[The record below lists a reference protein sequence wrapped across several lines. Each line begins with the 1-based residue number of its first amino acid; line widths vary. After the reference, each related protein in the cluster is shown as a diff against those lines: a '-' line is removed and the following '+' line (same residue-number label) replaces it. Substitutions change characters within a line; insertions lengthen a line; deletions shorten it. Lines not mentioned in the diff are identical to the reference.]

1 MGMCMRWYVCVC
13 VSGEFIFLCVNGG
26 MSKRY
31 TDWKRERVYVYRY
44 AYINVCACVDKGMC
58 VSVFVCIEPP

>member
-1 MGMCMRWYVCVC
+1 MCA
-13 VSGEFIFLCVNGG
+13 CVNGG